1 MKDGE
6 VLDAVRASV
15 AEALAISAGEVTPD
29 SALVDDL
36 GAESID
42 LLDMLFRLERKTG
55 VKVKAAELRTF
66 ITGGMPPEVFADADG
81 KVSELAYA
89 HLLTVM
95 PQLGPGTRDLQA
107 TKVINRLTVQNVA
120 DLLSARLAGA
130 AG

>member
-1 MKDGE
+1 MNGGE
-6 VLDAVRASV
+6 ILDAVRASA
-15 AEALAISAGEVTPD
+15 AEALAIPAGDVTPG

-55 VKVKAAELRTF
+55 VKIKAAELRTF

-81 KVSELAYA
+81 RVSDKAYA
-89 HLLTVM
+89 HLVTVM
-95 PQLGPGTRDLQA
+95 PQLGPETRALEA

-120 DLLSARLAGA
+120 DLLSTRLAGA